1 MIETVVR
8 IIASLAMA
16 TLFCVMTEK
25 AVGAMQQSGYK
36 NGAFWRWLKRKDNM
50 LYNRLCV
57 LALCLALS
65 SCVTA
70 LCFSFL
76 GEKIALGLSAIVFMG
91 ITVFYLVAEHKYALK
106 VPAKATGRYAR
117 LYGVYFLFTACVCF
131 TFISVLNFLAVVN
144 GSKLYALIA
153 FVPFA
158 ITPAL
163 LPMLLVVANAVISV
177 FENARNA
184 KFIKKAEQVLA
195 QTDTIKIAVVGSY
208 GKTSVKNILA
218 TILKEKYEV
227 LATPESY
234 NTPMGVAKTIMQM
247 QKTPQIFI
255 AEMGA
260 RKQGDI
266 AELCKMVKPD
276 YAIFTGVCPQHI
288 ATFKNIQSVYAEKSE
303 IIKCGAKTV
312 CGANLKDWLGNEE
325 NAFLVDE
332 NAVRDINLQATKTQ
346 FVLDLD
352 GEALQVE
359 TTLLSY
365 SAVENIQLVATLCKM
380 LGMTVTEIAQG
391 IKKLQPVPHR
401 LQLTQNNG
409 VYILDDGYN
418 ANIKGAK
425 EALQTLARFEGR
437 KCVVTPGLVECGVL
451 EEELGL
457 EFGKAIAL
465 AGLDKV
471 ILVGETL
478 VGAVKNG
485 YVSAGGAQDNLTIV
499 KSLAQAQETLKAW
512 VQTGDCVLFLND
524 LPDVY

>member
-8 IIASLAMA
+8 IIASLAIA

-76 GEKIALGLSAIVFMG
+76 GEKTALGLSAIVFMG
-91 ITVFYLVAEHKYALK
+91 ISVFYLVAEHKYALK
-106 VPAKATGRYAR
+106 VPAKATGRYGR
-117 LYGVYFLFTACVCF
+117 LYSVYFLFTACFCF
-131 TFISVLNFLAVVN
+131 TYISFLNFLAVVN
-144 GSKLYALIA
+144 GSNLYALIA

-163 LPMLLVVANAVISV
+163 LPLLLVGANAVTSV

-184 KFIKKAEQVLA
+184 KFVKKAEQVLA

-227 LATPESY
+227 VATPESY
-234 NTPMGVAKTIMQM
+234 NTPIGVAKTIMQM
-247 QKTPQIFI
+247 QKAPQIFI

-303 IIKCGAKTV
+303 VIKCGAKTV
-312 CGANLKDWLGNEE
+312 CGAGLKDWLNGEE
-325 NAFLVDE
+325 NAVLVDA
-332 NAVRDINLQATKTQ
+332 NAVKNVNLQATQTQ
-346 FVLDLD
+346 FTLDLD
-352 GEALQVE
+352 GEELQIE
-359 TTLLSY
+359 TQLLSG

-380 LGMTVTEIAQG
+380 LGMTNAEIASG
-391 IKKLQPVPHR
+391 IKNLQPVPHR
-401 LQLTQNNG
+401 LQLIRSSG

-425 EALQTLARFEGR
+425 EALQALARFDGR

-457 EFGKAIAL
+457 ELGKAIAL

-478 VGAVKNG
+478 VGVVKNG
-485 YVSAGGAQDNLTIV
+485 YVSAGGNQDNLMVV

>member
-8 IIASLAMA
+8 IITSIAFA

-36 NGAFWRWLKRKDNM
+36 NGAFLRWLKRKDNM
-50 LYNRLCV
+50 LFNRLCV

-65 SCVTA
+65 SAITA

-76 GEKIALGLSAIVFMG
+76 GSELAIGLSAVVFLG

-106 VPAKATGRYAR
+106 VRAKATGRYCR
-117 LYGVYFLFTACVCF
+117 LYGVYFLFTSCVCF
-131 TFISVLNFLAVVN
+131 IFISLLNFLAVWN
-144 GSKLYALIA
+144 GSYLYGLIA

-158 ITPAL
+158 ITPVV
-163 LPMLLVVANAVISV
+163 LPFLLVGTNAITSV

-184 KFIKKAEQVLA
+184 KFVKKAEQVLA
-195 QTDTIKIAVVGSY
+195 QTNMIKVGVVGSY

-218 TILKEKYEV
+218 TILKEKYTV

-234 NTPMGVAKTIMQM
+234 NTPMGVAKTVMEMQ
-247 QKTPQIFI
+247 TPPKVFI

-276 YAIFTGVCPQHI
+276 YAIFTGVCEQHI
-288 ATFKNIQSVYAEKSE
+288 ATFKNIESVYAEKSE
-303 IIKCGAKTV
+303 IIKSGAKTV
-312 CGANLKDWLGNEE
+312 CGAGLNKWLGGEQ
-325 NAFLVDE
+325 NAIVFDE
-332 NAVRDINLQATKTQ
+332 NNVKDVCLQATKTS
-346 FVLDLD
+346 FTLHLD
-352 GEALQVE
+352 GEEMQVE
-359 TTLLSY
+359 TTLLSR
-365 SAVENIQLVATLCKM
+365 SAVENICLAATLCKQM
-380 LGMTVTEIAQG
+380 GMTVEEIARG

-401 LQLTQNNG
+401 LQLLQSG
-409 VYILDDGYN
+409 DVYILDDGYN

-425 EALQTLARFEGR
+425 EAIEALTRFSGR
-437 KCVVTPGLVECGVL
+437 KCIVTPGLVECGIL
-451 EEELGL
+451 EETLGGEL
-457 EFGKAIAL
+457 GKAIAM
-465 AGLDKV
+465 ANIDKV

-478 VGAVKNG
+478 VGVVKNG
-485 YVSAGGAQDNLTIV
+485 YLQAGGTTENLTVV
-499 KSLAQAQETLKAW
+499 KSLTLAQETLKAW
-512 VQTGDCVLFLND
+512 LKAGDCVLFLND

>member
-1 MIETVVR
+1 
-8 IIASLAMA
+8 
-16 TLFCVMTEK
+16 
-25 AVGAMQQSGYK
+25 
-36 NGAFWRWLKRKDNM
+36 
-50 LYNRLCV
+50 
-57 LALCLALS
+57 
-65 SCVTA
+65 
-70 LCFSFL
+70 
-76 GEKIALGLSAIVFMG
+76 
-91 ITVFYLVAEHKYALK
+91 
-106 VPAKATGRYAR
+106 
-117 LYGVYFLFTACVCF
+117 
-131 TFISVLNFLAVVN
+131 
-144 GSKLYALIA
+144 
-153 FVPFA
+153 
-158 ITPAL
+158 
-163 LPMLLVVANAVISV
+163 MLLVVANAVTSV

-234 NTPMGVAKTIMQM
+234 NTQMGVAKTIMQM
-247 QKTPQIFI
+247 QKKPQIFI

-457 EFGKAIAL
+457 ELGKAIAL